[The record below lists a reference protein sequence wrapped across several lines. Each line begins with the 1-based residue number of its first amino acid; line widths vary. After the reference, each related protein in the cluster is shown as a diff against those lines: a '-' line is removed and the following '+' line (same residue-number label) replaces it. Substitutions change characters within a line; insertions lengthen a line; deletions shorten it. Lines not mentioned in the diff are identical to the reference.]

1 MKLAELKKGNAF
13 EFFPTVGGEG
23 KLGLKCRGVGVPET
37 VPYVPVV
44 EYEVM
49 DPLARV
55 IPIGKIEDFDS
66 GIGIFSIKG
75 RRDMPLEEV
84 PAGMVIQTVGGL
96 IQMLLATEAI
106 TISGRVVAVLDF
118 PNALPFDTEVNDL
131 GYAGAYSRLPE

>member
-23 KLGLKCRGVGVPET
+23 KIGLKCRGVGVPET

-55 IPIGKIEDFDS
+55 IPIS
-66 GIGIFSIKG
+66 H
-75 RRDMPLEEV
+75 
-84 PAGMVIQTVGGL
+84 
-96 IQMLLATEAI
+96 IQMLLATEAT